1 MGRKGGLSQDQLERL
16 SALLLSEPPT
26 DYGYDS
32 DTWTGP
38 MVIDWMGEKLGVT
51 YKKVQIYNIMNRL
64 GFSYQKAKG
73 SDRRSGMGSYNYE
86 SGR

>member
-1 MGRKGGLSQDQLERL
+1 
-16 SALLLSEPPT
+16 
-26 DYGYDS
+26 
-32 DTWTGP
+32 